1 MQPKLL
7 TALISD
13 AGTEAEL
20 MREIIEPECSVDAA
34 EQNVWHMAMNKNGA
48 HHLNGEILY
57 SRDGTI

>member
-20 MREIIEPECSVDAA
+20 MREIIESECSVDAA
-34 EQNVWHMAMNKNGA
+34 KQNVWQEWG
-48 HHLNGEILY
+48 
-57 SRDGTI
+57 SPSQR